1 MMVSADWR
9 IILVQLITFVVGMWF
24 VWNSMIKALIKTLKD
39 REGYIT
45 STLDKIEKDKGEIEG
60 LKVDYDRKIQDMHAQ
75 SAAALNKAI
84 ADGEKIRESMVEE
97 AKKEGAKLIVEA
109 KSEIEAEKRK
119 AIEEV
124 KDTIVEISM
133 MAAEKAIKKK
143 VTKKDQLS
151 MVDGYIKEIGKSS
164 N

>member
-1 MMVSADWR
+1 MVNVNVP
-9 IILVQLITFVVGMWF
+9 IVIVQALTFLLGMWF
-24 VWNSMIKALIKTLKD
+24 VWNSMIKALIKTLKE
-39 REGYIT
+39 RESYIT

-60 LKVDYDRKIQDMHAQ
+60 IKVEYDKKAREMQAL

-84 ADGEKIRESMVEE
+84 ADGEKIRESLVEE

-109 KSEIEAEKRK
+109 KAEIETEKRK

-133 MAAEKAIKKK
+133 MAAEKAIRKK
-143 VTKKDQLS
+143 VSKKDQLS